1 MRTMLPMD
9 TPSRSTHMIDR
20 TFDPN
25 TLINA
30 TREAF
35 APVLKA
41 QQEGFK
47 TFERLA
53 RLQYAVAG
61 DMLESSLARVQASF
75 GASNASELMSK
86 QTELH
91 SQLVE
96 KMRERMQEFSSVASE
111 IQTKFSQL
119 GTEIAAKAVPV
130 RKAA

>member
-1 MRTMLPMD
+1 
-9 TPSRSTHMIDR
+9 
-20 TFDPN
+20 TFDPS

-35 APVLKA
+35 APVIKA

-47 TFERLA
+47 TLERLA

-61 DMLESSLARVQASF
+61 DVLESSLARVHATF
-75 GASNASELMSK
+75 AAATANDLVSK

-91 SQLVE
+91 TQLVE
-96 KMRERMQEFSSVASE
+96 KLRERAEEFSTVTSE
-111 IQTKFSQL
+111 IQAKFSQM
-119 GTEIAAKAVPV
+119 GSDFAAKAVHA

>member
-1 MRTMLPMD
+1 MLLIA
-9 TPSRSTHMIDR
+9 TPYRSMNMIDR
-20 TFDPN
+20 TFDPS

-53 RLQYAVAG
+53 RLQYQVAG
-61 DMLESSLARVQASF
+61 DVLESSLARVQATFAATS
-75 GASNASELMSK
+75 ANELVSK

-91 SQLVE
+91 GQLVD

-119 GTEIAAKAVPV
+119 GSEIAAKAVPV

>member
-1 MRTMLPMD
+1 MTM
-9 TPSRSTHMIDR
+9 TTR

-25 TLINA
+25 SLIAA

-53 RLQYAVAG
+53 RLHYAVAG
-61 DMLESSLARVQASF
+61 DVLESSLARVSAAF
-75 GASNASELMSK
+75 AATTPSELFNK
-86 QTELH
+86 H
-91 SQLVE
+91 SEITTQLAD
-96 KMRERMQEFSSVASE
+96 KMRARAEEFATVTSE

-119 GTEIAAKAVPV
+119 GGEMAAQAVPA

>member
-1 MRTMLPMD
+1 MT
-9 TPSRSTHMIDR
+9 TR
-20 TFDPN
+20 TFDPS
-25 TLINA
+25 TLIAA

-61 DMLESSLARVQASF
+61 DVLESSLARVNASF
-75 GASNASELMSK
+75 AATTASELFSK
-86 QTELH
+86 H
-91 SQLVE
+91 
-96 KMRERMQEFSSVASE
+96 SE
-111 IQTKFSQL
+111 ITTQLADKLRSRAEEFATVTSEMQAKFSQL
-119 GTEIAAKAVPV
+119 GNEMAAQAVPA

>member
-1 MRTMLPMD
+1 MT
-9 TPSRSTHMIDR
+9 DR
-20 TFDPN
+20 TFDPT

-53 RLQYAVAG
+53 RLQYAMAG
-61 DMLESSLARVQASF
+61 DVLESSLARVHAGF
-75 GASNASELMSK
+75 VAKDGSELMSK
-86 QTELH
+86 QSDLH
-91 SQLVE
+91 NQLVE
-96 KMRERMQEFSSVASE
+96 KMRERMQEFSTVTSE
-111 IQTKFSQL
+111 IQAKFSQL
-119 GTEIAAKAVPV
+119 GNEIAAKAVPV

>member
-1 MRTMLPMD
+1 MN
-9 TPSRSTHMIDR
+9 MIDR
-20 TFDPN
+20 NFDPS

-47 TFERLA
+47 SFERFA
-53 RLQYAVAG
+53 RLQYQVAG
-61 DMLESSLARVQASF
+61 DVLESSLARVQATF
-75 GASNASELMSK
+75 TAASANELVSK

-91 SQLVE
+91 GQLVE

-111 IQTKFSQL
+111 MQTKFSQL

>member
-1 MRTMLPMD
+1 MT
-9 TPSRSTHMIDR
+9 DR
-20 TFDPN
+20 TFDPT

-53 RLQYAVAG
+53 RLQYAMAG
-61 DMLESSLARVQASF
+61 DVLESGLARVHA
-75 GASNASELMSK
+75 GLVAKDGSELMSK
-86 QTELH
+86 QSDLH
-91 SQLVE
+91 NQLVE
-96 KMRERMQEFSSVASE
+96 KMRERMQEFSTVTSE
-111 IQTKFSQL
+111 IQAKFSQL
-119 GTEIAAKAVPV
+119 GNEIAAKAVPV

>member
-1 MRTMLPMD
+1 
-9 TPSRSTHMIDR
+9 MIDK

-35 APVLKA
+35 APMIKA

-47 TFERLA
+47 TLERLA

-61 DMLESSLARVQASF
+61 DVLETNLARVHAAF
-75 GASNASELMSK
+75 AAATPSELLSK
-86 QTELH
+86 HTELNT
-91 SQLVE
+91 QFVDKLRVRAE
-96 KMRERMQEFSSVASE
+96 EFATVTSE
-111 IQTKFSQL
+111 IQANFTKF
-119 GTEIAAKAVPV
+119 GTEIAAKAVPA

>member
-1 MRTMLPMD
+1 
-9 TPSRSTHMIDR
+9 MIDR

-61 DMLESSLARVQASF
+61 DVLESSLARVQASF
-75 GASNASELMSK
+75 GAASPSELVSK

-91 SQLVE
+91 GQLVE

>member
-1 MRTMLPMD
+1 MNMM
-9 TPSRSTHMIDR
+9 DR
-20 TFDPN
+20 TFDPS

-47 TFERLA
+47 SFERLA
-53 RLQYAVAG
+53 RLQYQVAG
-61 DMLESSLARVQASF
+61 DVLESSLARVQATF
-75 GASNASELMSK
+75 TATNANELVSK

-91 SQLVE
+91 TQLVE
-96 KMRERMQEFSSVASE
+96 KLRERAQEFSTVTSE
-111 IQTKFSQL
+111 IQAKFSQM
-119 GTEIAAKAVPV
+119 GSEIAAKAVPV

>member
-1 MRTMLPMD
+1 
-9 TPSRSTHMIDR
+9 MIDR

-35 APVLKA
+35 APVIKA

-53 RLQYAVAG
+53 RLQFAVAG
-61 DMLESSLARVQASF
+61 DVLESSLARVHATF
-75 GASNASELMSK
+75 AAATASELMSK

-91 SQLVE
+91 TQLVD
-96 KMRERMQEFSSVASE
+96 KLRERAQEFSTVTSE
-111 IQTKFSQL
+111 IQAKFSQM
-119 GTEIAAKAVPV
+119 GNEFASKAVHT

>member
-1 MRTMLPMD
+1 
-9 TPSRSTHMIDR
+9 MIDR
-20 TFDPN
+20 TFDPS

-35 APVLKA
+35 APVIKA

-47 TFERLA
+47 TLERLA

-61 DMLESSLARVQASF
+61 DVLESSLARVHATF
-75 GASNASELMSK
+75 GATTAGELMSK

-91 SQLVE
+91 TQLVE
-96 KMRERMQEFSSVASE
+96 KLRERAQEFSTVTSE
-111 IQTKFSQL
+111 IQAKFSQM
-119 GTEIAAKAVPV
+119 GNEFTSKAVHT